1 MTQSRAREKI
11 QQLVEKFRRE
21 QAAGVIGQYNEPET
35 KTGFIE
41 PLLQAL
47 GWNTQDR
54 NEVGLEEK
62 ISGGRVDYSLK
73 IKGSPKIYIE
83 AKPPRAKLAKPE
95 AISQAITY
103 GYNQRSVP
111 WVLLTDFQELRLF
124 DVTIRPNEE
133 FSGKGHAAHICKT
146 CAKKPEAKR
155 EEAIAL
161 NRISR
166 VYRYGDLS
174 RNNQRMIEN

>member
-1 MTQSRAREKI
+1 MSIDQSKAKEKVL
-11 QQLVEKFRRE
+11 QLVEKFHRE
-21 QAAGVIGQYNEPET
+21 QTAGMIARYNESET

-83 AKPPRAKLAKPE
+83 AKPPRAKLTKPE
-95 AISQAITY
+95 TIS
-103 GYNQRSVP
+103 
-111 WVLLTDFQELRLF
+111 
-124 DVTIRPNEE
+124 
-133 FSGKGHAAHICKT
+133 
-146 CAKKPEAKR
+146 
-155 EEAIAL
+155 
-161 NRISR
+161 
-166 VYRYGDLS
+166 
-174 RNNQRMIEN
+174 

>member
-1 MTQSRAREKI
+1 MTMTQSKARERI
-11 QQLVEKFRRE
+11 QEIIEKFRRE
-21 QAAGVIGQYNEPET
+21 QAAGQINQYNESET

-83 AKPPRAKLAKPE
+83 AKPPRARLTKPE

-103 GYNQRSVP
+103 GYNKRSVS

-124 DVTIRPNEE
+124 DVTIRPN
-133 FSGKGHAAHICKT
+133 KRNL
-146 CAKKPEAKR
+146 EAGLR
-155 EEAIAL
+155 M
-161 NRISR
+161 
-166 VYRYGDLS
+166 DLTYDHFLEKFEDLWLLS
-174 RNNQRMIEN
+174 KEN